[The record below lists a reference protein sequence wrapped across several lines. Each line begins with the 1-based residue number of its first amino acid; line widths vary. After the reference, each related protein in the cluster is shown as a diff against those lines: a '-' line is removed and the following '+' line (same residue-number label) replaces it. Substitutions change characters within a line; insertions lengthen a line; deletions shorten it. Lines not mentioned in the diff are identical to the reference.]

1 MCQVNN
7 SLTFSGKSIGSEEFL
22 SQIIEALGIIIDRRS
37 KGRPCK
43 EEFTMPKWLVRL
55 KGERFDLEDFPKLLR
70 SPEVRVVEE
79 NGSFYLESSE
89 FNSLTLAE
97 EVRGRG
103 RALIKLINGV
113 AKFYRNNFLGISEDA
128 ITRVEDNGKRHNYVF
143 LEGAVTF
150 RTTVRGQLTG
160 ITTDRSE
167 KVATQP
173 SALESLLEVA
183 QKHNVVAD
191 ALSFYRDDTWI
202 SLYKAYEII
211 RGDVG
216 GEHQIIKNGWTVK
229 SGIKRFT
236 QTAQPYRHASKK
248 YKPPAQPMT
257 LLEARALIKT
267 ILSRWVSSNFNKG
280 GDTQIINNKEIIK
293 NIENIKREL
302 EEKISLA
309 NEGMLTL
316 DKTKTIFH
324 ETNGKMRN
332 ILPENSIPY
341 LKFDSLMSKRT
352 AWWTEDEHTGK
363 YISKGGS
370 NYQHLIYLQ
379 EAIGEVLKKIKVV
392 DNISNNNQESNKI
405 EENIKRSNIF
415 LSYSH
420 KDEEIADGVDNFFIS
435 KNIQLTRDVRDAM
448 PYSSLKKFMDTI
460 RDHDYVIMLISDA
473 YLKSTNCM
481 YEVIQFIQEKKYIEK
496 TFPIII
502 DNKADIFKKEKHI
515 DYIKFW
521 QNKYKGFKD
530 KINNLENTG
539 TAQSHVELDKIDKIQ
554 SNIGDFLNKIADLKC
569 FSLDELENTNY
580 KAILDKIGNTFKIPQ
595 KEEI

>member
-1 MCQVNN
+1 
-7 SLTFSGKSIGSEEFL
+7 
-22 SQIIEALGIIIDRRS
+22 
-37 KGRPCK
+37 
-43 EEFTMPKWLVRL
+43 
-55 KGERFDLEDFPKLLR
+55 
-70 SPEVRVVEE
+70 
-79 NGSFYLESSE
+79 
-89 FNSLTLAE
+89 
-97 EVRGRG
+97 
-103 RALIKLINGV
+103 
-113 AKFYRNNFLGISEDA
+113 
-128 ITRVEDNGKRHNYVF
+128 
-143 LEGAVTF
+143 
-150 RTTVRGQLTG
+150 
-160 ITTDRSE
+160 
-167 KVATQP
+167 
-173 SALESLLEVA
+173 
-183 QKHNVVAD
+183 
-191 ALSFYRDDTWI
+191 
-202 SLYKAYEII
+202 
-211 RGDVG
+211 
-216 GEHQIIKNGWTVK
+216 
-229 SGIKRFT
+229 
-236 QTAQPYRHASKK
+236 
-248 YKPPAQPMT
+248 
-257 LLEARALIKT
+257 
-267 ILSRWVSSNFNKG
+267 
-280 GDTQIINNKEIIK
+280 
-293 NIENIKREL
+293 
-302 EEKISLA
+302 
-309 NEGMLTL
+309 MLTL

-324 ETNGKMRN
+324 ETNEKMRS